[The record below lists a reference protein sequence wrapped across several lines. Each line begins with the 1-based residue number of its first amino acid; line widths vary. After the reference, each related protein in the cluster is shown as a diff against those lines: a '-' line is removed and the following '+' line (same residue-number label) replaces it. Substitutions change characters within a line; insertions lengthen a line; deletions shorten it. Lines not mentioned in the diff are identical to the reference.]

1 MGVDAVDDNVVPEPG
16 KVDGTK
22 VIDSYS
28 EPLRNVCISPQRNSK
43 PEHDP
48 KANDVHVSLNLSCLA
63 TADEVL
69 SDSSASLQT
78 SPCTYSC
85 TDAEE
90 NVKNI
95 DTTERVT
102 AFDNNETAKTIPAK
116 ERLKSPTDEKQ
127 GLPLEENQVYLS
139 EEKGD
144 SPTEEILGAPL
155 EKKQENNP
163 EVVDNLCLYE
173 MLHTLNNESKEPLPE
188 NSFSC
193 IEPSSSL
200 QSSQGDDDSTTL
212 RHTNKEKKNTVRTP
226 DKHLSK
232 IPIHSPVNSH
242 YSSTERAVTP
252 RSRISLIPSA
262 PLEELLDASLE
273 ENNPEVVDNLG
284 LYPEVNEMLHTL
296 NNESKEP
303 LPENSFSCIEPSSS
317 LQSSQGDDDSTTL
330 RHTNKEK

>member
-1 MGVDAVDDNVVPEPG
+1 M
-16 KVDGTK
+16 GTK

-28 EPLRNVCISPQRNSK
+28 EPLRNVCNSPQRNSK

-48 KANDVHVSLNLSCLA
+48 KVNDVHVSLNLSCLA
-63 TADEVL
+63 TADEIL

-102 AFDNNETAKTIPAK
+102 AFNNNETAKTIPAK

-139 EEKGD
+139 EEKVD
-144 SPTEEILGAPL
+144 SPI
-155 EKKQENNP
+155 EKKQ
-163 EVVDNLCLYE
+163 
-173 MLHTLNNESKEPLPE
+173 
-188 NSFSC
+188 
-193 IEPSSSL
+193 
-200 QSSQGDDDSTTL
+200 
-212 RHTNKEKKNTVRTP
+212 
-226 DKHLSK
+226 
-232 IPIHSPVNSH
+232 
-242 YSSTERAVTP
+242 
-252 RSRISLIPSA
+252 
-262 PLEELLDASLE
+262 

-296 NNESKEP
+296 NNESKENKKIILRLSTIWVYIP
-303 LPENSFSCIEPSSS
+303 RLMKCCI
-317 LQSSQGDDDSTTL
+317 
-330 RHTNKEK
+330 H

>member
-1 MGVDAVDDNVVPEPG
+1 MG
-16 KVDGTK
+16 

-28 EPLRNVCISPQRNSK
+28 EPLRNVCISSQRNSK

-48 KANDVHVSLNLSCLA
+48 KVNDVHVSLNLSCLA
-63 TADEVL
+63 TADEIL
-69 SDSSASLQT
+69 SESSASLQT
-78 SPCTYSC
+78 SPCTDSC

-90 NVKNI
+90 SVNNI

-102 AFDNNETAKTIPAK
+102 AFNNNETAKTIPAK
-116 ERLKSPTDEKQ
+116 ERLKSSTDEKQ

-139 EEKGD
+139 EEKVD
-144 SPTEEILGAPL
+144 SPTEEILDSPL

-163 EVVDNLCLYE
+163 EVVDNLGLYPEVNEMLQVDSTTEEILDSPLEKKQENNPEVVENLCLYE

-212 RHTNKEKKNTVRTP
+212 RHTNKEKKNTARTP
-226 DKHLSK
+226 NKHLSK
-232 IPIHSPVNSH
+232 IPIHSPVDSH
-242 YSSTERAVTP
+242 CSSTERAVTP

-262 PLEELLDASLE
+262 PLEELLDSPLE
-273 ENNPEVVDNLG
+273 KKQENNPEVVDNLG
-284 LYPEVNEMLHTL
+284 LY
-296 NNESKEP
+296 
-303 LPENSFSCIEPSSS
+303 
-317 LQSSQGDDDSTTL
+317 
-330 RHTNKEK
+330 

>member
-1 MGVDAVDDNVVPEPG
+1 MGNCKSSAADHVSNLGELDELDVSYHSHASRRSKKLSSDFLKNQIPIEDHPINKVELETDKVDAVDDNVVPGPG

-48 KANDVHVSLNLSCLA
+48 KVNDVHVSLNLSCLA

-102 AFDNNETAKTIPAK
+102 AFNNNETAETIPAK

-139 EEKGD
+139 EEKVD
-144 SPTEEILGAPL
+144 SPTEEILDSPL

-163 EVVDNLCLYE
+163 
-173 MLHTLNNESKEPLPE
+173 
-188 NSFSC
+188 
-193 IEPSSSL
+193 
-200 QSSQGDDDSTTL
+200 G
-212 RHTNKEKKNTVRTP
+212 
-226 DKHLSK
+226 
-232 IPIHSPVNSH
+232 
-242 YSSTERAVTP
+242 
-252 RSRISLIPSA
+252 
-262 PLEELLDASLE
+262 
-273 ENNPEVVDNLG
+273 VVDNLG

-330 RHTNKEK
+330 RHTSKEKKNTARTPSKHLSKIPIHSPVNSDCSSTERAVTPRSRISLIPSLDSTDK